1 MIVAR
6 LTARARYAA
15 GRAARK
21 AAAAVALILLLAV
34 PATAGTLRLVAVGDS
49 LTSGYGL
56 PVDQGFTA
64 QLQRWLDEKGA
75 DVEVVNMGVAGD
87 TSTGGLARLDW
98 SLAGGA
104 DAVLVELGGNDL
116 LRGTPPALTRANL
129 DAILTGLGERGIPVL
144 LAGLDIPLNFGLEW
158 QVEFETLFAELAREH
173 DALFY
178 PSFLEGVWTRP
189 ELMQPDMLHPNA
201 EGVARIVDGIGPLV
215 LDLLESAEQRAAERA
230 EK

>member
-1 MIVAR
+1 MLAAR
-6 LTARARYAA
+6 LTARAGYAA

-21 AAAAVALILLLAV
+21 AAAAAALVLLLAM
-34 PATAGTLRLVAVGDS
+34 PATAETLRLVALGDS

-56 PVDQGFTA
+56 RADQSFTA
-64 QLQRWLDEKGA
+64 QLQRWLDERGA

-87 TSTGGLARLDW
+87 TTTGALARLDW
-98 SLAGGA
+98 ALAEGA

-129 DAILTGLGERGIPVL
+129 DAILTALGERDIPVL
-144 LAGLDIPLNFGLEW
+144 LAGLEIPLNFGLQW
-158 QVEFETLFAELAREH
+158 QVEFESMFAELAREH
-173 DALFY
+173 DALVY

-215 LDLLESAEQRAAERA
+215 LDLLERA
-230 EK
+230 EA

>member
-1 MIVAR
+1 MIAAR

-15 GRAARK
+15 GSAARK
-21 AAAAVALILLLAV
+21 AAAAAALVLLLAV
-34 PATAGTLRLVAVGDS
+34 PTTAGTLRLVALGDS

-56 PVDQGFTA
+56 PAGQGFTA

-75 DVEVVNMGVAGD
+75 DVEVVNMGVSGD
-87 TSTGGLARLDW
+87 TTTGGLARLDW
-98 SLAGGA
+98 ALAGGA

-129 DAILTGLGERGIPVL
+129 DAILTGLRERGIPVL

-158 QVEFETLFAELAREH
+158 QVEFESLFAELAHEH
-173 DALFY
+173 DALLY
-178 PSFLEGVWTRP
+178 PSFLEGVWTEP
-189 ELMQPDMLHPNA
+189 ALMQPDMLHPNV

-215 LDLLESAEQRAAERA
+215 LELLESAEQRAVERA
-230 EK
+230 EN